1 MEEWWGECEAWCG
14 SWCGHDVS
22 FGVKMVWALR
32 VAWCGH
38 GGGVELCGDEGGVV
52 CGFVGMKGAWCG
64 AL

>member
-1 MEEWWGECEAWCG
+1 M
-14 SWCGHDVS
+14 S